1 MTTVVNF
8 VCDRLPD
15 PDGCRFIEL
24 ENDRG
29 ESVGHDVGVWHRRDD
44 GLVELR
50 VALSQPPIIQ
60 ALHDNAEL
68 IALQATVA
76 QQAQM
81 IEHLRG
87 GPTPLYTAADM
98 ANAARDGF
106 RDGVESRRSIMLALT
121 EEIRLDDALIA
132 ERERLLNLFE
142 CPDHGQCVPYA
153 MEQVAAL
160 RKDLESHKRMLLA
173 AACEIGAIGKALK
186 ADMNA
191 DGDELLGTVIDLKA
205 QNTRMLEWLKDI
217 SRTSGDKGA
226 VMGARQLLKEF
237 SE

>member
-1 MTTVVNF
+1 MTKVVNF

-29 ESVGHDVGVWHRRDD
+29 ESVGDDVGVWHHRND

-81 IEHLRG
+81 IEYLRG
-87 GPTPLYTAADM
+87 GPTPLYTAVDM

-106 RDGVESRRSIMLALT
+106 RDGAASVVVSLPPPYPVP
-121 EEIRLDDALIA
+121 EEPEDAIDDSFMDAYTAATGMRHACKQAIIA
-132 ERERLLNLFE
+132 A
-142 CPDHGQCVPYA
+142 GGSV
-153 MEQVAAL
+153 
-160 RKDLESHKRMLLA
+160 KDE
-173 AACEIGAIGKALK
+173 
-186 ADMNA
+186 
-191 DGDELLGTVIDLKA
+191 
-205 QNTRMLEWLKDI
+205 
-217 SRTSGDKGA
+217 
-226 VMGARQLLKEF
+226 
-237 SE
+237 

>member
-15 PDGCRFIEL
+15 QDGCRFIEL

-29 ESVGHDVGVWHRRDD
+29 ESVGAGEWHHRDD

-87 GPTPLYTAADM
+87 GPTPLYTAVDM

-106 RDGVESRRSIMLALT
+106 RDGRKSVGLLLGKGFNTLET
-121 EEIRLDDALIA
+121 EGSKYKIVMQFAGHDDAW
-132 ERERLLNLFE
+132 
-142 CPDHGQCVPYA
+142 
-153 MEQVAAL
+153 AAYT
-160 RKDLESHKRMLLA
+160 ELA
-173 AACEIGAIGKALK
+173 TITGLAGE
-186 ADMNA
+186 
-191 DGDELLGTVIDLKA
+191 E
-205 QNTRMLEWLKDI
+205 
-217 SRTSGDKGA
+217 
-226 VMGARQLLKEF
+226 
-237 SE
+237 